1 MKKYLVTGGSGFI
14 GSYIVEEIKK
24 RGDRAIIYDNKA
36 DKRNDVT
43 NLKRLIEV
51 SKGCDGVF
59 HLAAIPSVQY
69 SIENPK
75 ETFNINYNG
84 TLNVLEAMRVNKIN
98 SLVYSSSSA
107 VYGDQDIL
115 PISEKSNLNFKSPY
129 ALQKYM
135 GELLCNMYSNLYG
148 IKTVSLR
155 YFNVYGLGQSSQGA
169 YASVIAKFLELNKS
183 SQDLTITGDGE
194 QTRDFVHVTDVARAN
209 LISMRNI
216 NKANG
221 QVFNIGSGSRT
232 SINTIAK
239 IIGGNIKYIKARI
252 EPKNSLADISKA
264 KEILK
269 WEPKV
274 KFDKGLLKIIKSI

>member
-221 QVFNIGSGSRT
+221 QAFNIGSGSKI